1 MHIPV
6 CTCGS
11 VQTRKYT
18 QAHIHTC
25 TLTYTITHKRIC
37 PCMCMHTHKHI
48 HLHTHTHMH
57 MHTCI
62 HTTISLAHT
71 YTCTHTYAHKLVH
84 ECTHAHLHAFTHI
97 HTFTPA
103 APQSQ
108 TRLPPQQNGRSPA
121 NPQLSSAMELQAS
134 LASSAKRGRPS
145 DFAPIAGA
153 SLSRLLEGQPVKK
166 VGSRSLLGKK

>member
-1 MHIPV
+1 VLHLWHLGDLAERCAPPAQAKQLLDKASEDPMDV
-6 CTCGS
+6 LVGTALRGCTYVG
-11 VQTRKYT
+11 RILAL
-18 QAHIHTC
+18 QA
-25 TLTYTITHKRIC
+25 
-37 PCMCMHTHKHI
+37 
-48 HLHTHTHMH
+48 
-57 MHTCI
+57 
-62 HTTISLAHT
+62 
-71 YTCTHTYAHKLVH
+71 YAHKLVH